1 MNALTILCE
10 TVFIHITMQLDML
23 CILTSLYVS
32 DGRHITTR
40 NEVEQMA
47 LGECF
52 QHIVGLRLGKSG
64 LLSYNALVNI
74 TIVGK
79 KASVIT

>member
-1 MNALTILCE
+1 
-10 TVFIHITMQLDML
+10 
-23 CILTSLYVS
+23 
-32 DGRHITTR
+32 
-40 NEVEQMA
+40 VEQMA

>member
-10 TVFIHITMQLDML
+10 TVFVHITMQLDML
-23 CILTSLYVS
+23 CILTSLYIS
-32 DGRHITTR
+32 DVRHITTR

-64 LLSYNALVNI
+64 LLGYDALVDI